1 MTGSD
6 LQVDSTEPLLGSS
19 RRGRVDSFLSRSI
32 GARMSSL
39 RRTKIARLARYATT
53 SGVAFGVSEATLL
66 ILYGSGVMNA
76 TVAAVFANLAGTVPS
91 YLMSRYWIWRD
102 APRTR
107 VARQVALYWAT
118 SISCIA
124 LTSLSTGAIASL
136 APPGHRSHLAVVAV
150 GFPVVMI
157 TFWFAKFVLYQRVIF
172 RTTRPRHD
180 STNRN
185 AVGKPAG
192 TRSRHWPTPALCG
205 PSTPKRVDPIEI
217 NSSQLVDGRI
227 SGSIGIEQAQGADLQ
242 RQRLDI
248 QHNEGWCPENSI
260 AHTARLDS
268 PSELSSGRG
277 LASAS
282 SGVAQASSRK

>member
-6 LQVDSTEPLLGSS
+6 LQVDSTEPLLGTS

-66 ILYGSGVMNA
+66 ILYGSGVVNA

-91 YLMSRYWIWRD
+91 YLMSHYWIWRD

-107 VARQVALYWAT
+107 MARQVALYWAT

-124 LTSLSTGAIASL
+124 LTSLSTGAIVSL
-136 APPGHRSHLAVVAV
+136 APSGHRSHLAVIAV

-157 TFWFAKFVLYQRVIF
+157 SFWFAKFVDYQRVIF
-172 RTTRPRHD
+172 QTTRPRHD
-180 STNRN
+180 STTATQLGGRLAHDLVIAPRQRSVDQVRLN
-185 AVGKPAG
+185 A
-192 TRSRHWPTPALCG
+192 PTPSRSTRPNSWMPVLRDRQG
-205 PSTPKRVDPIEI
+205 STRPSAPIC
-217 NSSQLVDGRI
+217 
-227 SGSIGIEQAQGADLQ
+227 SGKA
-242 RQRLDI
+242 
-248 QHNEGWCPENSI
+248 
-260 AHTARLDS
+260 
-268 PSELSSGRG
+268 
-277 LASAS
+277 
-282 SGVAQASSRK
+282 